1 MESDDDD
8 DDDDDVD
15 DDDDEDGIDV
25 GDRVGV
31 ELEEGEEAYG
41 EIIEFI
47 EEDDDE
53 FVVVK
58 LDNGE
63 EVEVDFDS
71 LFMADDD

>member
-1 MESDDDD
+1 ML
-8 DDDDDVD
+8 
-15 DDDDEDGIDV
+15 IDQ
-25 GDRVGV
+25 
-31 ELEEGEEAYG
+31 
-41 EIIEFI
+41 IEN

>member
-1 MESDDDD
+1 MQ
-8 DDDDDVD
+8 
-15 DDDDEDGIDV
+15 
-25 GDRVGV
+25 
-31 ELEEGEEAYG
+31 G

-53 FVVVK
+53 YVVVK

-71 LFMADDD
+71 LFMAEDD